1 MVQHRKYT
9 MPVSPIITPGD
20 ARKLKQGGGG
30 EGSIKME
37 YINSVCLVYHY
48 FCTVF
53 IQNLENTCPCQ
64 KMMILSDMR
73 PPTMMSKMPQE

>member
-1 MVQHRKYT
+1 
-9 MPVSPIITPGD
+9 MPVSHIISPGV
-20 ARKLKQGGGG
+20 AWKFTIKNRKGGGG
-30 EGSIKME
+30 REGSIKME
-37 YINSVCLVYHY
+37 CINSVCLVYHY